1 MQDRMRSFISK
12 QFGNPTG
19 LLGKFIGNGMA
30 KNNVFDALWTVS
42 LLNIQPH
49 HHVLEVGFG
58 PGVSTQL
65 AGEKASQGF
74 IAGIDHS
81 KAMVETAS
89 KRNADAI
96 RSGRMELRRGE
107 VSSLPYPEETFDIAF
122 SLHSIYFW
130 ANPADCLRE
139 LRRVLKPSSL
149 LAITIQPKDKWKPNV
164 DITVMTL
171 YLGSEVASLFSE
183 AGFQNI
189 RVDVAPQGKHNSL
202 QCILG
207 TK

>member
-1 MQDRMRSFISK
+1 MRSFISK

-81 KAMVETAS
+81 RTMVEAAS

>member
-1 MQDRMRSFISK
+1 MRSFISK

-81 KAMVETAS
+81 RTMVETAS

>member
-1 MQDRMRSFISK
+1 
-12 QFGNPTG
+12 
-19 LLGKFIGNGMA
+19 
-30 KNNVFDALWTVS
+30 
-42 LLNIQPH
+42 
-49 HHVLEVGFG
+49 VLEVGFG

-81 KAMVETAS
+81 RTMVETAS